1 VVAVFAA
8 IAFKSRNIGCSTPPI
23 REAKMADIQHISEAR
38 DIAERE
44 VARTLRREKSAAQ
57 FAT

>member
-44 VARTLRREKSAAQ
+44 VARRCVEKSAAQ
-57 FAT
+57 FAM